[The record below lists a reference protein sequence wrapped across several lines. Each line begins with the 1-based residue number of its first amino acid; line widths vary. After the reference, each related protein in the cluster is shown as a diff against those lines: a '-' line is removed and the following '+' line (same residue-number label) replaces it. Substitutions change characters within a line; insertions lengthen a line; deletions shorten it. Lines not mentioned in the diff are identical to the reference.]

1 MHTEQRIHALD
12 AVRAFAL
19 MAGIVLHGTMSFL
32 PDLISTGFPIADRSP
47 SMTLEVTF
55 YAIHIFR
62 MSAFFLI
69 AGFFAHMMF
78 HRKGMK
84 DFVRDRLRRIGLPL
98 AFGWLAL
105 VPLTIGIIVA
115 AVYINNGYSLPTA
128 PPPGGQQAPGFPLIH
143 LWFLYYLLMF
153 YAVVLLFREAIVRT
167 IDRNGALRG
176 FVDKAMRV
184 LVNGYVAPIVFAV
197 PTVVALYAYPEWQWP
212 GIPTPE
218 TGLTPK
224 LPTFVAYGSAF
235 VFGWLLHRQTEL
247 LATFQ
252 RRWVL
257 HFVIAVVASV
267 AAWHILGAPMKLTD
281 TVSESVKLAY
291 AAVYTLAIWTSM
303 FALVGA
309 ALKFFSRAS
318 ATTRYLADSSYWMYL
333 IHLPLVFG
341 LQTAIMKWNLHWSV
355 KFPLLMVA
363 TFTLLL
369 VSYHFLVRNT
379 LIGKLLNGRRY
390 PAVTAAETQAQSHA

>member
-1 MHTEQRIHALD
+1 MHTEQRLHALD

-19 MAGIVLHGTMSFL
+19 MTGIVLHGTMSFL
-32 PDLISTGFPIADRSP
+32 PDIISAGFPIADRSP
-47 SMTLEVTF
+47 SRTLEVAF

-84 DFVRDRLRRIGLPL
+84 AFVRDRLRRIGVPL
-98 AFGWLAL
+98 VFGWLTLIPVTFAIL
-105 VPLTIGIIVA
+105 FA
-115 AVYINNGYSLPTA
+115 AVYINHGYSFPSA
-128 PPPGGQQAPGFPLIH
+128 PPSEQQGGFPLLH

-153 YAVVLLFREAIVRT
+153 YAVALFFREAIVRT
-167 IDRNGALRG
+167 IDRSGALRG
-176 FVDKAMRV
+176 FADKAMRV
-184 LVNGYVAPIVFAV
+184 LVNGYVAPIAFAV
-197 PTVVALYAYPEWQWP
+197 PTVAALYAFPEWQWP
-212 GIPTPE
+212 GVPTPDM
-218 TGLTPK
+218 GLAPK

-235 VFGWLLHRQTEL
+235 VFGWLLHRQTGL

-252 RRWVL
+252 RRWLL
-257 HFVIAVVASV
+257 HLVIAIVAST
-267 AAWHILGAPMKLTD
+267 AAWHIVGAPMKLTD
-281 TVSESVKLAY
+281 TVAEPVKLAY

-303 FALVGA
+303 FALIGA
-309 ALKFFSRAS
+309 ALKFFSGAS
-318 ATTRYLADSSYWMYL
+318 ATVRYLADSSYWMYL